1 MKRMSWLSLILLLV
15 ALACIG
21 CSKDSSKDSKIKTS
35 DNVKP
40 RDNKDSSKDS
50 KIKMSDYVKPGDGFI
65 DPDSDEDIFGL
76 LDLSSFLK
84 DQGAVA
90 MGKHVWKS
98 GYLDC
103 LRINARFPNKT
114 LVTFVFTID
123 RGNSSV
129 ASLDMLLISAAEEWY
144 PLSGEAGEDVSLGRS
159 DWVRGVY
166 PSDVSAA
173 RKYYEKY
180 GYGPKYIVSPD
191 EVFYGET
198 VDTNTRYLLEVP
210 AQIEDIFNDTVMPY
224 LNLEENWLVEDP
236 LKNAGLDGIVE

>member
-1 MKRMSWLSLILLLV
+1 MKRVSWFSLMLLLV

-40 RDNKDSSKDS
+40 RDNKGSSKDS
-50 KIKMSDYVKPGDGFI
+50 KIKMSDYVKPGDDFI
-65 DPDSDEDIFGL
+65 DPDSDEYVIGL

-90 MGKHVWKS
+90 MGRHVWKS
-98 GYLDC
+98 GCSDYLE
-103 LRINARFPNKT
+103 IKVRFPNKT
-114 LVTFVFTID
+114 LVKFEFSID
-123 RGNSSV
+123 TDNSV
-129 ASLDMLLISAAEEWY
+129 AYLDMLLIGAAEEWY
-144 PLSGEAGEDVSLGRS
+144 PLSGEAGEEVSSGRS

-166 PSDVSAA
+166 PNDVSAA
-173 RKYYEKY
+173 KKYYEKY
-180 GYGPKYIVSPD
+180 GYIPEYIVTPD

-198 VDTNTRYLLEVP
+198 VDSNTRYLLEVP

-236 LKNAGLDGIVE
+236 LKNAGLDGVVE